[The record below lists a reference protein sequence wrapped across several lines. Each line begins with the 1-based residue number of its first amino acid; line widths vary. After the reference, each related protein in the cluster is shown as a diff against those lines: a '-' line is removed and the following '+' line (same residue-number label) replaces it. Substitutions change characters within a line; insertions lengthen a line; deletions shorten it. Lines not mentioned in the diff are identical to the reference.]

1 MSELF
6 FLPDWPIRPDQVP
19 WYAVLLLAALLAGEV
34 AWRLRLPRVL
44 GWILAGIALGPS
56 GFDILDRAAV
66 RGLRGV
72 LEIAIGMIL
81 FELGQRVDMRWLRRN
96 PWLLATSVLES
107 GLAFA
112 AIFGVLLLVGAKPLL
127 AATAAAI
134 GIATGPAVVLTLVKQ
149 LRSQGQVSERMLALT
164 SLNNIYAFVL
174 WSVLFAW
181 LHAEYRGGWIA
192 VAAHPLYLIFGS
204 LALAA
209 LLAAVTLVLLT
220 ALGRRTDVQ
229 FVCLV
234 ALVVLAVAAA
244 SLLKLSVVLTL
255 LGYGTLTRV
264 FDRARRFVSLDFGR
278 AGQILVMLLFGIT
291 AASLDLRLLPAGAAA
306 AGALIAA
313 RYAGKTL
320 GIFAFARPS
329 GLSLRK
335 ASLLSLGL
343 MPMSGVAL
351 ILARETTA
359 TYPELGPA
367 LVTVVLSAIAMLEL
381 LGPLLAHFAIVRA
394 GEAAEE
400 I

>member
-6 FLPDWPIRPDQVP
+6 FLPDWPIRADQVP

-149 LRSQGQVSERMLALT
+149 LRAQGQVSERMLALT

-192 VAAHPLYLIFGS
+192 VAAHPLFLIFGS

-209 LLAAVTLVLLT
+209 LLAAVTLALLT
-220 ALGRRTDVQ
+220 ALGRHTDVQ

-234 ALVVLAVAAA
+234 ALVVLAVSTA

-264 FDRARRFVSLDFGR
+264 FDRHRRFVSLDFGR
-278 AGQILVMLLFGIT
+278 TGQILVMLLFGIT
-291 AASLDLRLLPAGAAA
+291 AASLDLGLLPAGAAA

-329 GLSLRK
+329 GLALRK

-351 ILARETTA
+351 ILARETSA
-359 TYPELGPA
+359 SYPELGPS

-381 LGPLLAHFAIVRA
+381 LGPLLAHFAIVHA

-400 I
+400 T

>member
-6 FLPDWPIRPDQVP
+6 FLPRWPIPAEQIP
-19 WYAVLLLAALLAGEV
+19 WYAVLLLAALLAGEA

-44 GWILAGIALGPS
+44 GWILAGIAMGPNALG
-56 GFDILDRAAV
+56 ILDRADLG
-66 RGLRGV
+66 GLDGL
-72 LEIAIGMIL
+72 LEIAVGLIL

-107 GLAFA
+107 GLSFG
-112 AIFGVLLLVGAKPLL
+112 AIFAVLLLVGAKPLL

-134 GIATGPAVVLTLVKQ
+134 AIATGPAVVLTLVKQ
-149 LRSQGQVSERMLALT
+149 LRAQGQVSERMLALT
-164 SLNNIYAFVL
+164 SLNNTYAFVL

-181 LHAEYRGGWIA
+181 LHAEYRGGWFQ

-209 LLAAVTLVLLT
+209 LLAAVTLALLA
-220 ALGRRTDVQ
+220 ALGRRTDAQ
-229 FVCLV
+229 FVCLI
-234 ALVVLAVAAA
+234 ALVVLAVSAA
-244 SLLKLSVVLTL
+244 SLLKLSAVLTL
-255 LGYGTLTRV
+255 LAYGTMTRAY
-264 FDRARRFVSLDFGR
+264 DRDRRFVSLDFGR
-278 AGQILVMLLFGIT
+278 TGQILVMLLFGIT
-291 AASLDLRLLPAGAAA
+291 AADLDLSLLPAGAAA

-351 ILARETTA
+351 ILARETSA
-359 TYPELGPA
+359 SYPELGTA
-367 LVTVVLSAIAMLEL
+367 LVSVMLSTIVMLEL
-381 LGPLLAHFAIVRA
+381 LGPLLAHFALMRA
-394 GEAAEE
+394 GEAAED

>member
-6 FLPDWPIRPDQVP
+6 FLPHLPVRADQIP
-19 WYAVLLLAALLAGEV
+19 WYAVLLLAALLAGE
-34 AWRLRLPRVL
+34 AASRLRLPRIL
-44 GWILAGIALGPS
+44 GWVLAGIALGPS
-56 GFDILDRAAV
+56 GFGIVDHAALGALD
-66 RGLRGV
+66 GL
-72 LEIAIGMIL
+72 LEIAVGLIL

-112 AIFGVLLLVGAKPLL
+112 AIFAVLLLVGAAPLL

-134 GIATGPAVVLTLVKQ
+134 AIATGPAVVLTLVKQ
-149 LRSQGQVSERMLALT
+149 LRAQGQVSERMLALT
-164 SLNNIYAFVL
+164 SLNNAYAFVL
-174 WSVLFAW
+174 WSVLLAW
-181 LHAEYRGGWIA
+181 LHAEYRGGWLE

-209 LLAAVTLVLLT
+209 LLAAATLALLT
-220 ALGRRTDVQ
+220 ALGRRTDAQ
-229 FVCLV
+229 FVCLI
-234 ALVVLAVAAA
+234 ALVVLAVSAA

-255 LGYGTLTRV
+255 LAFGTLTRA
-264 FDRARRFVSLDFGR
+264 FDRDRRFVSLDFGR
-278 AGQILVMLLFGIT
+278 TGQILVMLLFGIT

-313 RYAGKTL
+313 RYAGTAL
-320 GIFAFARPS
+320 GIFALARPS

-351 ILARETTA
+351 IMARETSA
-359 TYPELGPA
+359 SYPELGPT
-367 LVTVVLSAIAMLEL
+367 LVTVMLSAIAMLEL

>member
-6 FLPDWPIRPDQVP
+6 FLPDWPVRADQVP

-34 AWRLRLPRVL
+34 ASRLRLPRVL

-56 GFDILDRAAV
+56 GFGILDRAAV
-66 RGLRGV
+66 RDLRGV
-72 LEIAIGMIL
+72 LEIAVGLIL

-96 PWLLATSVLES
+96 PWLLATSMLES

-149 LRSQGQVSERMLALT
+149 LRAQGQVSERMLALT

-234 ALVVLAVAAA
+234 ALVVLAVSAA

-291 AASLDLRLLPAGAAA
+291 AASLDLRLLPTGAAA

-320 GIFAFARPS
+320 GIFAFAHPS
-329 GLSLRK
+329 GLALRK

-351 ILARETTA
+351 ILARETSA

>member
-6 FLPDWPIRPDQVP
+6 FLPNWPVRADQVP
-19 WYAVLLLAALLAGEV
+19 WYAVLLLAALLAGEA

-72 LEIAIGMIL
+72 LEIAVGMIL

-96 PWLLATSVLES
+96 PWLLASSVLES

-209 LLAAVTLVLLT
+209 LLAAVTLALLT
-220 ALGRRTDVQ
+220 ALGRHTDVQ

-234 ALVVLAVAAA
+234 ALVVLAVSAA

-278 AGQILVMLLFGIT
+278 TGQILVMLLFGIT
-291 AASLDLRLLPAGAAA
+291 AASLDLGLLPAGAAA

-329 GLSLRK
+329 GLALRK

-351 ILARETTA
+351 ILARETSA
-359 TYPELGPA
+359 SYPELGPA

>member
-6 FLPDWPIRPDQVP
+6 FLPDWPIRADQVP
-19 WYAVLLLAALLAGEV
+19 WYAVLLLAALLAGEA

-209 LLAAVTLVLLT
+209 LLAAVTLALLT
-220 ALGRRTDVQ
+220 ALGRHTDVQ

-234 ALVVLAVAAA
+234 ALVVLAVSAA
-244 SLLKLSVVLTL
+244 SLLELSVVLTL

-264 FDRARRFVSLDFGR
+264 FDRHRRFVSLDFGR
-278 AGQILVMLLFGIT
+278 TGQILVMLLFGIT
-291 AASLDLRLLPAGAAA
+291 AASLDLGLLPAGAAA

-329 GLSLRK
+329 GLALRK

-351 ILARETTA
+351 ILARETSA
-359 TYPELGPA
+359 SYPELGPA

-400 I
+400 T

>member
-6 FLPDWPIRPDQVP
+6 FLPQWPVRADQIP
-19 WYAVLLLAALLAGEV
+19 WYAVLLLVALLVGE
-34 AWRLRLPRVL
+34 ALWRLRLPRLL

-56 GFDILDRAAV
+56 GLDILDRAALG
-66 RGLRGV
+66 GLRGL
-72 LEIAIGMIL
+72 LEIAVGLIL
-81 FELGQRVDMRWLRRN
+81 FELGQRLDMRWLRRN

-107 GLAFA
+107 SLGFA
-112 AIFGVLLLVGAKPLL
+112 AIFAVLLLVGAKPLL

-149 LRSQGQVSERMLALT
+149 LRAQGQVSERMLALT
-164 SLNNIYAFVL
+164 ALNNAYAFVL

-181 LHAEYRGGWIA
+181 LHAEYRGGWLG

-209 LLAAVTLVLLT
+209 VLAAVTLALLT
-220 ALGRRTDVQ
+220 ALGRRTDAQ
-229 FVCLV
+229 FICLI
-234 ALVVLAVAAA
+234 ALVVLSVSAA
-244 SLLKLSVVLTL
+244 SLLNFSVVLTL
-255 LGYGTLTRV
+255 LAFGTLTRA
-264 FDRARRFVSLDFGR
+264 FDRERRFVSLDFGR
-278 AGQILVMLLFGIT
+278 TGQILVMLLFGIT
-291 AASLDLRLLPAGAAA
+291 AAGLDLGLLPAGAAA

-320 GIFAFARPS
+320 GIFALARPS

-351 ILARETTA
+351 IMARETSA
-359 TYPELGPA
+359 IYPELGPT
-367 LVTVVLSAIAMLEL
+367 LVAVMLAAIAMLEL
-381 LGPLLAHFAIVRA
+381 LGPLVAHFAIVRA

-400 I
+400 T

>member
-6 FLPDWPIRPDQVP
+6 FLPHWPIRADQVP

-56 GFDILDRAAV
+56 GFDILDRTAV

-72 LEIAIGMIL
+72 LEIAVGMIL

-107 GLAFA
+107 SLAFA

-209 LLAAVTLVLLT
+209 LLAAVTLALLT
-220 ALGRRTDVQ
+220 ALGRHTDVQ

-234 ALVVLAVAAA
+234 ALVVLAVSAA
-244 SLLKLSVVLTL
+244 SLFKLSVVLTL

-320 GIFAFARPS
+320 GILAFARPS

-351 ILARETTA
+351 ILARETSA

>member
-6 FLPDWPIRPDQVP
+6 FLPNWPVRADQVP

-56 GFDILDRAAV
+56 GFGILDRAAV
-66 RGLRGV
+66 RDLRGV
-72 LEIAIGMIL
+72 LEIAVGLIL

-96 PWLLATSVLES
+96 PWLLATSMLES

-149 LRSQGQVSERMLALT
+149 LRAQGQVSERMLALT

-264 FDRARRFVSLDFGR
+264 FDRARRFVSLDFGQ